1 MRRVRQLGLFQGIE
15 LDELEAGPSL
25 RELLET
31 VYSRDDLTPDPTH
44 DPLQDHLDDP
54 FPEELR

>member
-1 MRRVRQLGLFQGIE
+1 MRRVRQLGLFQGVE
-15 LDELEAGPSL
+15 LEELEAGPSL
-25 RELLET
+25 RELLDV
-31 VYSRDDLTPDPTH
+31 VYGHDELAPDPTH